1 MVRWGLVLLLVMAA
15 SSAAAAE
22 RFAAQPEV
30 LILSPESALVRFSAT
45 APFSGRIEYGPY
57 EAFSQS
63 GALES
68 SWSYALP
75 EGEGVLSV
83 EVELPG
89 LLPGTRYAAQVVL
102 VDGEAEE
109 RSAPLEFTLP
119 PLPVATLL
127 EPLPSLE
134 PAVTP
139 EEPPAPAALPT
150 PDIAGAP
157 CQTCPSWMTRLSE
170 APFAAPADAIVKAS
184 LLFLAL
190 FAVGLA
196 IANSR

>member
-45 APFSGRIEYGPY
+45 TPLSGRIEYGPY

-75 EGEGVLSV
+75 EGEGILSV
-83 EVELPG
+83 EVELAG
-89 LLPGTRYAAQVVL
+89 LLPGTRYAAQIVL

-109 RSAPLEFTLP
+109 RSAPLDFTLP
-119 PLPVATLL
+119 PLPAATLL

-139 EEPPAPAALPT
+139 EALPAPAPLLT
-150 PDIAGAP
+150 PDVAGAP
-157 CQTCPSWMTRLSE
+157 SQTCSSWVTSLSE

-190 FAVGLA
+190 FALGILF
-196 IANSR
+196 ANNQ

>member
-1 MVRWGLVLLLVMAA
+1 MVRWGLVLLLVVAV
-15 SSAAAAE
+15 SSSAAAE

-30 LILSPESALVRFSAT
+30 LILSPESALVRFST
-45 APFSGRIEYGPY
+45 TTPFSGRIEYGPY

-109 RSAPLEFTLP
+109 RSAPLDFTLP
-119 PLPVATLL
+119 PLPEATLI
-127 EPLPSLE
+127 ESAPVSAPTPE
-134 PAVTP
+134 PAPVSAPP
-139 EEPPAPAALPT
+139 EASPPSPACPT
-150 PDIAGAP
+150 WI
-157 CQTCPSWMTRLSE
+157 TRLSE